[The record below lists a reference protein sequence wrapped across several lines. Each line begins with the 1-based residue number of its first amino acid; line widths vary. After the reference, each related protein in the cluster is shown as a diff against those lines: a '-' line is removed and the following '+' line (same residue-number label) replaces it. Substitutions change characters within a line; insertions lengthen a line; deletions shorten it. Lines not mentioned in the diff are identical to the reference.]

1 MARNRNAGK
10 HPSYKKRGMSAES
23 IRKKRAYD
31 KKYSSTAERRK
42 YRSELNTKN
51 RKLGTYG
58 NGDNKDV
65 SHTKSGTKLE
75 SQSKNRARNGQKK
88 GVSKRAKRTGTK
100 AKK

>member
-31 KKYSSTAERRK
+31 RKYSSTAERRK